1 MTSNKFLRFS
11 SFFLLG
17 SFDFGIQMI
26 LFLRSQ
32 QQDFGSCCNS
42 KKTTTPKQNICE
54 IYVNVLKA
62 QVIDPC
68 GLSKEKLQISWFYK
82 LPNKAKKNIN

>member
-1 MTSNKFLRFS
+1 ML
-11 SFFLLG
+11 
-17 SFDFGIQMI
+17 
-26 LFLRSQ
+26 Q
-32 QQDFGSCCNS
+32 QQ

-68 GLSKEKLQISWFYK
+68 GLSKEKTADFLV
-82 LPNKAKKNIN
+82 L